1 MAETTTD
8 PKTGLIPMTDFLYKM
23 AESSALSG
31 ERMGRFEGCDV
42 LWAYWG
48 PPGYP
53 AGYEDDENP
62 PLYARVIRGRDLDP
76 AKAKSHGAF
85 RVTSENDALDE
96 QDAIGDEIEFTEDGN
111 HYVEDD
117 NIPPQWMRWLESV
130 AAEEAETRSDKMRAY
145 RASLVLN
152 S

>member
-42 LWAYWG
+42 VWAYWG
-48 PPGYP
+48 SPGH
-53 AGYEDDENP
+53 EDDED
-62 PLYARVIRGRDLDP
+62 PLMYARVIRGRDLDP

-96 QDAIGDEIEFTEDGN
+96 QDAIGDEVEFTEDGN

-117 NIPPQWMRWLESV
+117 NVPAQWMGWLERV
-130 AAEEAETRSDKMRAY
+130 AAEEAQTRSDKLRAY